1 MNKSS
6 NLKSKL
12 IFVTGGVCSGLGKGT
27 SLAAIG
33 ALLKASGY
41 NVFTLKLD
49 PYLNVDP
56 GTMSPYQHGEVFVT
70 DDGTEADLDL
80 GHYERFID
88 ANLSKLSNLTTGRV
102 YQDVLNKERVGEFLG
117 KTIQI
122 VPHITDAIKDYIL
135 KVAFITKADFLMIEI
150 GGTIGDIEG
159 EPYLEAARQLH
170 NELGNEGVMFIHVT
184 LVPYIGASGELK
196 TKPTQTSVRELQHR
210 GINPDI
216 IIARNDYKLT
226 SGEIEKIS
234 LFCNVKKESVID
246 GQTVKSIYEI
256 PLMYEKNNHITK
268 QIADHFMINYKKP
281 ILKEWESLLRKIKD
295 GKKTLKI
302 GLVGK
307 YTENNDAYLSVTEA
321 LKSAC
326 YHQDAKLIIVWIDA
340 VKLERKDRKELNKI
354 KQMDGLLI
362 PGGFGKRGVEG
373 KIMAAKYSRETGVPY
388 FGLCLGAQIM
398 TIEYARNVM
407 GIKDADSEEFNAKA
421 ENLIVHFLPG
431 QSENRAKGGTLRLGS
446 YPCVLKKGTL
456 AQCSY
461 KTSRI
466 NERHRH
472 RYEFNNK
479 YRAQFEKAG
488 LVISGDS
495 PKHDLMEIVEIK
507 GHPFMLGTQFHP
519 EFKSRPLRPH
529 PLFYAFIKACLNKK
543 SRLT

>member
-1 MNKSS
+1 MPRKFT
-6 NLKSKL
+6 SKTQL

-27 SLAAIG
+27 SSAAIG

-41 NVFTLKLD
+41 KVFTLKLD

-88 ANLSKLSNLTTGRV
+88 VNLSKLSNLTTGRV
-102 YQDVLNKERVGEFLG
+102 YQDVLNRERVGEFLG
-117 KTIQI
+117 KTIQV
-122 VPHITDAIKDYIL
+122 VPHITDAIKSYIL
-135 KVAFITKADFLMIEI
+135 KVANTTKSDFLMIEI
-150 GGTIGDIEG
+150 GGTVGDIEG

-170 NELGNEGVMFIHVT
+170 NEMGNEGVMFIHVT
-184 LVPYIGASGELK
+184 LVPFIAASGELK

-210 GINPDI
+210 GVNPDI

-226 SGEIEKIS
+226 AGEIDKIS
-234 LFCNVKKESVID
+234 LFCNVKKDAVIN

-256 PLMYEKNNHITK
+256 PLMYEKNNHLTK
-268 QIADHFMINYKKP
+268 HIAEHFKLNYKKP
-281 ILKEWESLLRKIKD
+281 NLKEWQVLLKKIKN

-326 YHQDAKLIIVWIDA
+326 YHQDAKLALAWIDSA
-340 VKLERKDRKELNKI
+340 KLEKHDKKEAAKM

-373 KIMAAKYSRETGVPY
+373 KIMAAKYARENNVPY

-398 TIEYARNVM
+398 TIEFARDVI
-407 GIKDADSEEFNAKA
+407 GLTDADSEEFNPKTKD
-421 ENLIVHFLPG
+421 LIIHFLPD
-431 QSENRAKGGTLRLGS
+431 QSEKRAKGGTLRLGS

-456 AQCSY
+456 AYQSY
-461 KTSRI
+461 KTNRVD
-466 NERHRH
+466 ERHRH

-488 LVISGDS
+488 LIISGDS

-543 SRLT
+543 K

>member
-1 MNKSS
+1 MPKKLSS
-6 NLKSKL
+6 LKTKL

-27 SLAAIG
+27 SSAAIG

-41 NVFTLKLD
+41 KVFTLKLD

-70 DDGTEADLDL
+70 DDGAEADLDL

-88 ANLSKLSNLTTGRV
+88 VNLSKLSNLTTGRV
-102 YQDVLNKERVGEFLG
+102 YQDVLQRERVGEFLG

-122 VPHITDAIKDYIL
+122 VPHITDAIKEYIL
-135 KVAFITKADFLMIEI
+135 KVANTTKVDFLMIEI
-150 GGTIGDIEG
+150 GGTVGDIEG
-159 EPYLEAARQLH
+159 EPYVEAARQLH
-170 NELGNEGVMFIHVT
+170 NEMGNEGVMFVHVT
-184 LVPYIGASGELK
+184 LVPFIAASGELK

-210 GINPDI
+210 GVNPDV
-216 IIARNDYKLT
+216 IIARNDYKL
-226 SGEIEKIS
+226 SAGEIEKIS
-234 LFCNVKKESVID
+234 LFCNVKKEAVID

-256 PLMYEKNNHITK
+256 PLMYEYNNHITK
-268 QIADHFMINYKKP
+268 QIAEHFKLNYKKP
-281 ILKEWESLLRKIKD
+281 NLKEWDALLKKIKD

-326 YHQDAKLIIVWIDA
+326 YHQDVKLTLEWIDA
-340 VKLERKDRKELNKI
+340 AKLEKHDKKEAAKM

-373 KIMAAKYSRETGVPY
+373 KIMAAKYARENNVPY

-398 TIEYARNVM
+398 TIEFARDVI
-407 GIKDADSEEFNAKA
+407 GLTDADSEEFNPKAKD
-421 ENLIVHFLPG
+421 LIIHFLPG

-456 AQCSY
+456 AYQAY
-461 KTSRI
+461 KTNRI
-466 NERHRH
+466 DERHRH

-479 YRAQFEKAG
+479 YREMFEKAG

-543 SRLT
+543 K

>member
-1 MNKSS
+1 MSKKNKT
-6 NLKSKL
+6 KF

-27 SLAAIG
+27 SSAAIG

-41 NVFTLKLD
+41 SVFTLKLD

-88 ANLSKLSNLTTGRV
+88 VNLSKLSNLTTGRV
-102 YQDVLNKERVGEFLG
+102 YQSVLNRERVGDFLG

-135 KVAFITKADFLMIEI
+135 KVANITKADFLMIEI
-150 GGTIGDIEG
+150 GGTVGDIEG

-170 NELGNEGVMFIHVT
+170 NEMGNAGVMFIHVT
-184 LVPYIGASGELK
+184 LVPFIAASGELK

-216 IIARNDYKLT
+216 IIARNDYQL
-226 SGEIEKIS
+226 SAGEIGKIS
-234 LFCNVKKESVID
+234 LFCNVKKEAVID

-256 PLMYEKNNHITK
+256 PLMYEYNNHITR
-268 QIADHFMINYKKP
+268 QIAEHFKLNYRQPK
-281 ILKEWESLLRKIKD
+281 LKDWDALLKKIKD
-295 GKKTLKI
+295 SKKTLKI

-326 YHQDAKLIIVWIDA
+326 YHQNAKLNLEWIDA
-340 VKLERKDRKELNKI
+340 AKLEKHDQKEAAKM

-362 PGGFGKRGVEG
+362 PGGFGKRGAEG
-373 KIMAAKYSRETGVPY
+373 KIMAAKYARENKVPY

-398 TIEYARNVM
+398 TIEFARNVM
-407 GIKDADSEEFNAKA
+407 GIAGADSEEFNPKAKD
-421 ENLIVHFLPG
+421 LVVHFLPG
-431 QSENRAKGGTLRLGS
+431 QSEHRAKGGTLRLGS
-446 YPCVLKKGTL
+446 YPCILKKGTL
-456 AQCSY
+456 AYQAY
-461 KTSRI
+461 KINRI
-466 NERHRH
+466 DERHRH

-479 YRAQFEKAG
+479 YRAMFEKAG

-529 PLFYAFIKACLNKK
+529 PLFREFIKTCLNKK
-543 SRLT
+543 K

>member
-1 MNKSS
+1 MPKKQNFKT
-6 NLKSKL
+6 KL

-27 SLAAIG
+27 SSAAIG

-41 NVFTLKLD
+41 KVFTLKLD

-88 ANLSKLSNLTTGRV
+88 VNLSKLSNLTTGRV
-102 YQDVLNKERVGEFLG
+102 YQDVLNRERVGDFLG

-122 VPHITDAIKDYIL
+122 VPHITDAIKSYIL
-135 KVAFITKADFLMIEI
+135 KVANTTKADFLMIEI
-150 GGTIGDIEG
+150 GGTVGDIEG

-170 NELGNEGVMFIHVT
+170 NEMGNSGVMFIHVT
-184 LVPYIGASGELK
+184 LVPFIAASGELK

-210 GINPDI
+210 GVNPDV
-216 IIARNDYKLT
+216 IIARNDYRLT
-226 SGEIEKIS
+226 AGEIDKIS
-234 LFCNVKKESVID
+234 LFCNVKKEAVID

-256 PLMYEKNNHITK
+256 PLMYEYSNHITK
-268 QIADHFMINYKKP
+268 QIAEHFQLTYRKP
-281 ILKEWESLLRKIKD
+281 NLKEWDALLKKIKG

-326 YHQDAKLIIVWIDA
+326 YHQDAKLALAWIDSA
-340 VKLERKDRKELNKI
+340 KLEKHDKKEAAKM

-373 KIMAAKYSRETGVPY
+373 KIMAAKYARENNVPY

-398 TIEYARNVM
+398 AIEFARDVI
-407 GIKDADSEEFNAKA
+407 GLTDADSEEFNPKTKD
-421 ENLIVHFLPG
+421 LIIHFLPG
-431 QSENRAKGGTLRLGS
+431 QSEKLAKGGTLRLGS

-456 AQCSY
+456 AYQSY
-461 KTSRI
+461 KTNRVD
-466 NERHRH
+466 ERHRH

-529 PLFYAFIKACLNKK
+529 PLFYAFIKACLSKK
-543 SRLT
+543 K

>member
-1 MNKSS
+1 M
-6 NLKSKL
+6 
-12 IFVTGGVCSGLGKGT
+12 TGGVCSGLGKGT
-27 SLAAIG
+27 SSAAIG

-41 NVFTLKLD
+41 KVFTIKLD

-88 ANLSKLSNLTTGRV
+88 VNLSKLSNLTTGRV
-102 YQDVLNKERVGEFLG
+102 YQQVLEQERVGDFLG

-122 VPHITDAIKDYIL
+122 VPHITDAIKEYIL
-135 KVAFITKADFLMIEI
+135 KVARTVKCDFLMIEI
-150 GGTIGDIEG
+150 GGTVGDIEG

-170 NELGNEGVMFIHVT
+170 YELGNSGVMFVHVT
-184 LVPYIGASGELK
+184 LVPYIKASGELK
-196 TKPTQTSVRELQHR
+196 TKPTQTSVRELKHR

-216 IIARNDYKLT
+216 IIARNDYRLT
-226 SGEIEKIS
+226 KPELEKIS
-234 LFCNVKKESVID
+234 LFCNVKKQAVID

-256 PLMYEKNNHITK
+256 PLMYEHNNHITK
-268 QIADHFMINYKKP
+268 QIAEHFKINYKKP
-281 ILKEWESLLRKIKD
+281 DLKDWNDLLKKINN
-295 GKKTLKI
+295 GKRTLRI

-326 YHQDAKLIIVWIDA
+326 YHQDAKLDLIWIDA
-340 VKLERKDRKELNKI
+340 AKLEKKDKNEEK
-354 KQMDGLLI
+354 KMKAMDGLLI

-373 KIMAAKYSRETGVPY
+373 KIMSAKYARENNVPY

-398 TIEYARNVM
+398 AIEFARDVA
-407 GIKDADSEEFNAKA
+407 GLAGADSEEFNPKA
-421 ENLIVHFLPG
+421 EDLVVHFLPD
-431 QSENRAKGGTLRLGS
+431 QSAKRAKGGTLRLGS

-456 AQCSY
+456 AYQAY
-461 KTSRI
+461 KANRI
-466 NERHRH
+466 EERHRH

-479 YRAQFEKAG
+479 YRSQLENAG
-488 LVISGDS
+488 LIISGDS

-529 PLFYAFIKACLNKK
+529 PLFYAFIKACLNRKK
-543 SRLT
+543 